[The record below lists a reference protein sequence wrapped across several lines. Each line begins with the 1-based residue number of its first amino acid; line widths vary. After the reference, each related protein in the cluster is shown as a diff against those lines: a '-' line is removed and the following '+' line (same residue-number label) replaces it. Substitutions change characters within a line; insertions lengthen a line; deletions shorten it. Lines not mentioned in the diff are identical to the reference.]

1 MCSAIVMYCIY
12 HSENEG
18 KINCNQTEMPL
29 QEVFWESS
37 FYQLESGLHDASKAI
52 FSTACR
58 GFPTPLRKRDDHI
71 SAKWLLLDSSVL
83 VAYSYVGIQ
92 TGNSTLGVLE
102 GSATPLWSKCSLW
115 SNLNWWVHNQILKK
129 EMLHV
134 RLTSCQETYLWDF
147 PGERLWTEMLNF
159 WLTADVSAFKTMRI
173 IGKLWVVAVTR
184 ENESFSAPRN
194 I

>member
-1 MCSAIVMYCIY
+1 MYCIY

-58 GFPTPLRKRDDHI
+58 GFPTPLRERDDHI

-129 EMLHV
+129 RDVTCQTDQLSGNIFVGFSWGKITDRDAEF
-134 RLTSCQETYLWDF
+134 LTHCRCLCIQNYENYREVVSSCS
-147 PGERLWTEMLNF
+147 N
-159 WLTADVSAFKTMRI
+159 K
-173 IGKLWVVAVTR
+173 R
-184 ENESFSAPRN
+184 EWELLST
-194 I
+194 